1 MSDTE
6 FKAGFVAVVGRPNVG
21 KSTLVNTL
29 LGKKISIVTAR
40 PQTTRHRILGILN
53 REHAQLILVDT
64 PGLHRHSGKAINR
77 SMNRAAASS
86 LVEADAVAFVVDALR
101 FTEEDEDVLKRVQQA
116 GLPTI
121 LVVNKVDQ
129 IKDKSRLLPF
139 MQELASRHEFAAVI
153 PVSALSGKNVED
165 LEKEMVALLPESP
178 LLFPSDQTTD
188 KSDAFMAA
196 EIIREKLMTR
206 VHQELPYGL
215 TVEVE
220 QYSHDEQGRVL
231 VQAIIWVGRA
241 GHKGIVIGK
250 SGQVLK
256 QIGREARIEL
266 KKRVKKPVH
275 LDLWVKVL
283 ENWSDSER
291 ALQRFGYETA

>member
-6 FKAGFVAVVGRPNVG
+6 FKAGFIAVVGRPNVG

-29 LGKKISIVTAR
+29 LGQKISIVTAR

-64 PGLHRHSGKAINR
+64 PGLHRHKGKAINR

-86 LVEADAVAFVVDALR
+86 LVEADVVAFVVDAMR
-101 FTEEDEDVLKRVQQA
+101 FTDEDEDVLKRVQQA
-116 GLPTI
+116 GLPCI

-139 MQELASRHEFAAVI
+139 MQELASRHEFAAVV
-153 PVSALSGKNVED
+153 PVSALSGKNVD
-165 LEKEMVALLPESP
+165 TLEKEMVALLPDSP

-188 KSDAFMAA
+188 KSEAFMAA

-220 QYSHDEQGRVL
+220 QYSHDEEGRVL

-266 KKRVKKPVH
+266 KKRVRKPVH

>member
-6 FKAGFVAVVGRPNVG
+6 FKAGFIAVVGRPNVG

-29 LGKKISIVTAR
+29 LGQKISIVTAR

-64 PGLHRHSGKAINR
+64 PGLHRHKGKAINR

-86 LVEADAVAFVVDALR
+86 LVEADVVAFVVDALR

-139 MQELASRHEFAAVI
+139 MQELASRHEFAAVV
-153 PVSALSGKNVED
+153 PVSALSGKNVD
-165 LEKEMVALLPESP
+165 TLEKEMVALLPDSP

-188 KSDAFMAA
+188 KSEAFMAA

-220 QYSHDEQGRVL
+220 QYSHDEEGRVL

-266 KKRVKKPVH
+266 KKRVRKPVH

>member
-1 MSDTE
+1 MNDTE
-6 FKAGFVAVVGRPNVG
+6 FKSGFVAVVGRPNVG
-21 KSTLVNTL
+21 KSTLVNAL
-29 LGKKISIVTAR
+29 LGQKISIVTAR

-53 REHAQLILVDT
+53 REHSQLILVDT
-64 PGLHRHSGKAINR
+64 PGLHRHGGKAINR

-86 LVEADAVAFVVDALR
+86 ISEADVVAFVVEALR
-101 FTEEDEDVLKRVQQA
+101 ITEEDEDVLKRVQQA
-116 GLPTI
+116 DLPAI
-121 LVVNKVDQ
+121 LVINKVDKV
-129 IKDKSRLLPF
+129 KDKERLLPF
-139 MQELASRHEFAAVI
+139 MQQLAARHNFAAVV
-153 PVSALSGKNVED
+153 PVSAASGKNLD
-165 LEKEMVALLPESP
+165 ILQKEMLGQLPGSP
-178 LLFPSDQTTD
+178 PLFPRDQTTD
-188 KSDAFMAA
+188 KSEAFMAA
-196 EIIREKLMTR
+196 EIIREKLTNR
-206 VHQELPYGL
+206 LNQELPYGL

-220 QYSHDEQGRVL
+220 NYSHDEEGRVL

-241 GHKGIVIGK
+241 GHKAIVIGQ

-266 KKRVKKPVH
+266 KRRVKRPVH

>member
-6 FKAGFVAVVGRPNVG
+6 FKAGFIAVVGRPNVG

-29 LGKKISIVTAR
+29 LGQKISIVTAR

-64 PGLHRHSGKAINR
+64 PGLHRHKGTAINR

-86 LVEADAVAFVVDALR
+86 LVEADVVAFVVDALR

-116 GLPTI
+116 GLPAI

-153 PVSALSGKNVED
+153 PVSALSGKNVDD
-165 LEKEMVALLPESP
+165 LEKEMVALLPDSP

>member
-6 FKAGFVAVVGRPNVG
+6 FKAGFIAVVGRPNVG
-21 KSTLVNTL
+21 KSTLVNAL
-29 LGKKISIVTAR
+29 LGQKISIVTAR

-64 PGLHRHSGKAINR
+64 PGLHRHGGKAINR

-86 LVEADAVAFVVDALR
+86 LTEADVVAFVVEALR

-116 GLPTI
+116 GLPAI

-139 MQELASRHEFAAVI
+139 LQELASRHEFSAVV
-153 PVSALSGKNVED
+153 PVSAVSGKHVED
-165 LEKEMVALLPESP
+165 LEKEMTALLPQSP

-231 VQAIIWVGRA
+231 VQATIWVGRA

-266 KKRVKKPVH
+266 KKRVRKPVH

>member
-1 MSDTE
+1 MSETE

-21 KSTLVNTL
+21 KSTLVNAL
-29 LGKKISIVTAR
+29 LGQKISIVTAR

-64 PGLHRHSGKAINR
+64 PGLHRHAGKAINR

-86 LVEADAVAFVVDALR
+86 LTEADVVAFVVEALR
-101 FTEEDEDVLKRVQQA
+101 FTEEDEDVLKRVKQA
-116 GLPTI
+116 GLPAI

-139 MQELASRHEFAAVI
+139 IQELASRHEFSAVV
-153 PVSALSGKNVED
+153 PVSAASGKNVED
-165 LEKEMVALLPESP
+165 LEKEMLSLLPESP
-178 LLFPSDQTTD
+178 LLFPTDQTTD

-231 VQAIIWVGRA
+231 VQATIWVGRT

>member
-1 MSDTE
+1 MSETE

-21 KSTLVNTL
+21 KSTLVNAL
-29 LGKKISIVTAR
+29 LGQKISIVTAR

-64 PGLHRHSGKAINR
+64 PGLHRHGGKAINR

-86 LVEADAVAFVVDALR
+86 LTEADVVAFVVEACR

-116 GLPTI
+116 GLPSI

-139 MQELASRHEFAAVI
+139 MQELAGRHEFSAVV
-153 PVSALSGKNVED
+153 PVSAVAGSNVED
-165 LEKEMVALLPESP
+165 LEKEMIGLLPDSP

-220 QYSHDEQGRVL
+220 QYSHDEEGRVL

-266 KKRVKKPVH
+266 KKRVRKPVH